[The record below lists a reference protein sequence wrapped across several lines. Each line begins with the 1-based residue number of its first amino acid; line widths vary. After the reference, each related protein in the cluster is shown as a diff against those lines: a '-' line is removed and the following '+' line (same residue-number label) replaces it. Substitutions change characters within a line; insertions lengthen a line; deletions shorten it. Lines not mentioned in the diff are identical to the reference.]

1 MESAVHT
8 YTVEVLRQF
17 FMKNG
22 IKPKR
27 WISVGGDLVICQK
40 KFRRKLAVEV
50 ETGNAYRIAKPEL
63 IRKFKSMRKRYH
75 VIIVLTN
82 SAYLKR
88 YRKLFP
94 DILVILRKD
103 VIPFFSKKM
112 SSLGFS
118 SFYKKSG
125 HRSQKISSNAMAR
138 VLWENYDQLGLADS
152 GMDKAST
159 VNHIAHSKR
168 WW

>member
-1 MESAVHT
+1 
-8 YTVEVLRQF
+8 
-17 FMKNG
+17 
-22 IKPKR
+22 
-27 WISVGGDLVICQK
+27 
-40 KFRRKLAVEV
+40 
-50 ETGNAYRIAKPEL
+50 
-63 IRKFKSMRKRYH
+63 MRKRYH

-82 SAYLKR
+82 LAYLKR
-88 YRKLFP
+88 YRTLFP
-94 DILVILRKD
+94 EIIILLRKD
-103 VIPFFSKKM
+103 VFRFFSKKL